1 MILPEP
7 QTRTFNTIL
16 GDIEKGQIKIPQFQ
30 RQFVWEL
37 RKCAGLMDSIV
48 KGYPIGTLIFWKTKD
63 RLRSIRN
70 IGDCA
75 LPEPQEGDFVEFV
88 LDGQQRLTALFASLK
103 GLSIQRDTAKVDDF
117 AEVYIDLQAK
127 DDEQI
132 VITDV
137 SGKDSSSVIKITEL
151 LYGGITTLARYP
163 QEYHEK
169 LDTYKSRIS
178 SYNYSTIQIR
188 EAPIDIAT
196 EIFTRINVG
205 GRPLTLFEI
214 MVAKTF
220 EPKRDFDLS
229 EKFKE
234 LIDRL
239 RPLDYETISDATV
252 LQTISLLIDDECKRQ
267 TILRLDKD
275 DFINTWSKAM
285 DAIERTVE
293 YFRGFYRIPVSQLL
307 PYNALIVPFAYF
319 FCRHPDRPDGDKQ
332 RYLED
337 FFWRCSLS
345 GRYSSGVEGKLAQD
359 VKRIDRIL
367 NDQLPKYDW
376 GIDTSPEFIIKNGW
390 FSAGRSYIK
399 AILCIYAYHQPK
411 TFNDNSIVNISNYW
425 LKQANSKNYHHF
437 FPRAYLKSVGK
448 EDTAN
453 HVLNI
458 TIVDDFL
465 NKREI
470 RAQAPSV
477 YMKKFERIN
486 PQLSETMKTHL
497 ILDLD
502 GFGVWTDDYERFI
515 RKRAEAVSAELQSRI
530 VPLDVDK
537 EAQPEFLDDYDENAL
552 ELVELGR

>member
-1 MILPEP
+1 MMLPEP
-7 QTRTFNTIL
+7 QPRTFSTLIN
-16 GDIEKGQIKIPQFQ
+16 DIEKGQIKIPQFQ
-30 RQFVWEL
+30 REFVWEL
-37 RKCAGLMDSIV
+37 KKCLRLMDSIV
-48 KGYPIGTLIFWKTKD
+48 KGYPIGTLIFWKTKE
-63 RLRSIRN
+63 RLRSVRN
-70 IGDCA
+70 IGGCP
-75 LPEPQEGDFVEFV
+75 LPEPPEGDFVEFV

-103 GLSIQRDTAKVDDF
+103 GLKVERDGIKIDDF

-127 DDEQI
+127 EDEQI
-132 VITDV
+132 VITDIA
-137 SGKDSSSVIKITEL
+137 GKDLKSIIRITDL
-151 LYGGITTLARYP
+151 LYGGITSLAKYP
-163 QEYHEK
+163 SEYHDK
-169 LDTYKSRIS
+169 LDEYKNRIF

-188 EAPIDIAT
+188 EAPLDIAT
-196 EIFTRINVG
+196 EIFTRINIG
-205 GRPLTLFEI
+205 GKPLTLFEI

-220 EPKRDFDLS
+220 EPKSNFDLS
-229 EKFKE
+229 EKFSE
-234 LIDRL
+234 LIDEL
-239 RPLDYETISDATV
+239 KPLDYETISDAIV
-252 LQTISLLIDDECKRQ
+252 LQIISLLLDDECKRQ
-267 TILRLDKD
+267 TILRLDKK
-275 DFINTWSKAM
+275 DFINTWSQVV

-319 FCRHPDRPDGDKQ
+319 FYHHPDRPTGQQQ

-359 VKRIDRIL
+359 VKRIDKIIK
-367 NDQLPKYDW
+367 DELPTYDW
-376 GIDTSPEFIIKNGW
+376 SIDTSPEFIIRNGW

-399 AILCIYAYHQPK
+399 AILCIYTYHQPK

-437 FPRAYLKSVGK
+437 FPRAYLRSVGK
-448 EDTAN
+448 EDKAN
-453 HVLNI
+453 HILNI

-470 RAQAPSV
+470 RAQSPST
-477 YMKKFERIN
+477 YMSKFQKIN

-502 GFGVWTDDYERFI
+502 DYGVWENDYETFI
-515 RKRAEAVSAELQSRI
+515 RERAEAVSSELQSRI
-530 VPLDVDK
+530 ISQDIDK
-537 EAQPEFLDDYDENAL
+537 EAQPELLDDYDESAL

>member
-16 GDIEKGQIKIPQFQ
+16 GDIERGQIKIPQFQ
-30 RQFVWEL
+30 REFVWEL
-37 RKCAGLMDSIV
+37 RKCASLMDSIV

-63 RLRSIRN
+63 RLRAIRD
-70 IGDCA
+70 IGGHA
-75 LPEPQEGDFVEFV
+75 LPEPPEGDFVEFV

-103 GLSIQRDTAKVDDF
+103 GLKIQRDTARVDDF
-117 AEVYIDLQAK
+117 AEMYIDLQAK
-127 DDEQI
+127 EDEQI
-132 VITDV
+132 VVTDV
-137 SGKDSSSVIKITEL
+137 SGKDPSSVIKLAEL
-151 LYGGITTLARYP
+151 LYGGLTTLAKYP

-169 LDTYKSRIS
+169 LDTYKNRIS

-205 GRPLTLFEI
+205 GKPLTLFEI

-220 EPKRDFDLS
+220 EPKHDFDLS
-229 EKFKE
+229 EKFDE

-267 TILRLDKD
+267 TILKLDRNQ
-275 DFINTWSKAM
+275 FINTWPKAI
-285 DAIERTVE
+285 DAIERAIE
-293 YFRGFYRIPVSQLL
+293 YFRGSYRIPVSQLL

-319 FCRHPDRPDGDKQ
+319 FYHYPNKPAGDKQ

-367 NDQLPKYDW
+367 KDELPMYDW
-376 GIDTSPEFIIKNGW
+376 GIDTSPEFIIRNGW
-390 FSAGRSYIK
+390 FSAGRSYVK

-437 FPRAYLKSVGK
+437 FPRAYLRSMGK
-448 EDTAN
+448 EDKAN
-453 HVLNI
+453 NVLNI

-477 YMKKFERIN
+477 YMRKFEKMN
-486 PQLSETMKTHL
+486 PRLSEAMNTHL

-502 GFGVWTDDYERFI
+502 NFGVRTDNYGRFVQERA
-515 RKRAEAVSAELQSRI
+515 KAVSTELKNRI
-530 VPLDVDK
+530 IPQDLDR
-537 EAQPEFLDDYDENAL
+537 EPQPALLDDYDTESP
-552 ELVELGR
+552 ELIEMGK